1 MNEKFLNNLLQG
13 HRLCAECPTPLE
25 IVAFFKDLSGAL
37 YMDFATQSFYSTDQI
52 QAYLNNLQKTF
63 TSLLTRNPENELSK
77 VADLSKAFFDSLPS
91 VYDLLSTDIEAI
103 YKGDPAAKSERE
115 IIRSYPG
122 FYAIMVYRLAH
133 SMHKLGIPDIPRI
146 LTEYAHSK
154 TGIDIHPGA
163 EIGAYFCIDHG
174 TGIVIGETTNIGE
187 HVKIYQGVTLGALSV
202 DKEDAFTKRHPTI
215 EDGVIIY
222 ANAAI
227 LGGSTIIGSK
237 SIIGGNVWLTRSI
250 PPNTKLYYK
259 SNLENRLDGSSD
271 VVVIKEV
278 HK

>member
-63 TSLLTRNPENELSK
+63 TSLLARNPENELSK
-77 VADLSKAFFDSLPS
+77 VADLSKAFFDSLPA